1 MIMRAMGQD
10 DEMNEIPSMVPDRDH
25 MDTHLGNRRAKE
37 QEIAPPGYYRAR
49 VERASTWPVRIMLA
63 LLTLAVGANGYLG
76 WYFYTE
82 MYQTDLRQTD
92 LRLGD
97 LELQLNVTGQE
108 AAEEATSLREGI
120 ERTIEQYDLLWANW
134 RANNQKFEDIQ
145 SEIARIG
152 LVNEGQD
159 EAAANNSRQIANV
172 TDALSEVQR
181 NVNDFNNELQ
191 SVDNSIAAIDREMQ
205 NLAGM
210 EDDLES
216 IRQALS
222 SGDSTVLGLLGR
234 LEYMEQSMES
244 VNAHRLQINQSLFGL
259 QEQNEILQEQIEA
272 LQSMVSGLSSV
283 Q

>member
-1 MIMRAMGQD
+1 MGQD
-10 DEMNEIPSMVPDRDH
+10 DDMNEIPSMVPDRDH

-63 LLTLAVGANGYLG
+63 LLALAVGANGYLG

-82 MYQTDLRQTD
+82 TYRTDLRQTD

-134 RANNQKFEDIQ
+134 RANNQKFEDIE
-145 SEIARIG
+145 SEIARLG

-159 EAAANNSRQIANV
+159 EATANNSRQIASV
-172 TDALSEVQR
+172 TDALSNLRR

-191 SVDNSIAAIDREMQ
+191 SVDDSIAAIDREMR

-216 IRQALS
+216 IRRALS
-222 SGDSTVLGLLGR
+222 SGDSTVLGLVGR

-259 QEQNEILQEQIEA
+259 REQNEFLREQIES
-272 LQSMVSGLSSV
+272 LQTVVRGQSSV

>member
-1 MIMRAMGQD
+1 MPAMSEND
-10 DEMNEIPSMVPDRDH
+10 DMNEIPSMVPDRDH

-76 WYFYTE
+76 WYFYNE

-108 AAEEATSLREGI
+108 AAEEASSLREGMEI
-120 ERTIEQYDLLWANW
+120 AIEQYDLLWANW
-134 RANNQKFEDIQ
+134 RRINQEIEDIM
-145 SEIARIG
+145 SEIARLV

-159 EAAANNSRQIANV
+159 EATANNSGQIATVN
-172 TDALSEVQR
+172 DAMSDVQR
-181 NVNDFNNELQ
+181 RVNGINNDLQ
-191 SVDNSIAAIDREMQ
+191 SLNDLVAEHDREMQ
-205 NLAGM
+205 NLGEM
-210 EDDLES
+210 EGDLES

-222 SGDSTVLGLLGR
+222 SGDSTVLGLVGR

-244 VNAHRLQINQSLFGL
+244 VNAHRLQINQTLFR
-259 QEQNEILQEQIEA
+259 LQEQIES
-272 LQSMVSGLSSV
+272 LQTLISGQSSL

>member
-1 MIMRAMGQD
+1 MRTMGQD
-10 DEMNEIPSMVPDRDH
+10 DDMNEIPSMVPDRDH

-63 LLTLAVGANGYLG
+63 LLALAVGANGYLG

-82 MYQTDLRQTD
+82 TYRTDLRQTD

-134 RANNQKFEDIQ
+134 RANNQKFEDIE
-145 SEIARIG
+145 SEIARLG

-159 EAAANNSRQIANV
+159 EATANNSRQIASV
-172 TDALSEVQR
+172 TDALSNLRR

-191 SVDNSIAAIDREMQ
+191 SVDDSIAAIDREMR

-216 IRQALS
+216 IRRALS
-222 SGDSTVLGLLGR
+222 SGDSTVLGLVGR

-259 QEQNEILQEQIEA
+259 REQNEFLREQIES
-272 LQSMVSGLSSV
+272 LQTVVRGQSSV

>member
-1 MIMRAMGQD
+1 MPAMSEND
-10 DEMNEIPSMVPDRDH
+10 DMNEIPSMVPDRDH
-25 MDTHLGNRRAKE
+25 MDTHLSNRRAKE

-76 WYFYTE
+76 WYFYNE
-82 MYQTDLRQTD
+82 MYQTDLRQID

-108 AAEEATSLREGI
+108 AADEASSLREGI
-120 ERTIEQYDLLWANW
+120 EIAIEQYDLLWANW
-134 RANNQKFEDIQ
+134 RRINQEIEDIM
-145 SEIARIG
+145 SEIARLG

-159 EAAANNSRQIANV
+159 EATANNSQQIATVN
-172 TDALSEVQR
+172 DAMSDVQR
-181 NVNDFNNELQ
+181 RVNGINNDLQ
-191 SVDNSIAAIDREMQ
+191 SLDDLVAEHDREMQ
-205 NLAGM
+205 NLGEM
-210 EDDLES
+210 EGDLES

-222 SGDSTVLGLLGR
+222 SGDSTVLGLVGR

-244 VNAHRLQINQSLFGL
+244 VNAHRLQINQTLFR
-259 QEQNEILQEQIEA
+259 LQEQIES
-272 LQSMVSGLSSV
+272 LQTLISGQSSL

>member
-1 MIMRAMGQD
+1 MPAMGQD
-10 DEMNEIPSMVPDRDH
+10 DDMHEIPSMVPDRDH
-25 MDTHLGNRRAKE
+25 MDAHLGNRRAGE

-49 VERASTWPVRIMLA
+49 AERSGAVWPARIMLA
-63 LLTLAVGANGYLG
+63 LLTLAAAAGGYAG
-76 WYFYTE
+76 WYFYNE
-82 MYQTDLRQTD
+82 IYRADLRRTD

-108 AAEEATSLREGI
+108 AAEEATNLREGI

-134 RANNQKFEDIQ
+134 RANNQQFEDIQ
-145 SEIARIG
+145 SELARLA

-159 EAAANNSRQIANV
+159 ELAAANSRQIADV
-172 TDALSEVQR
+172 GEALSEAQR
-181 NVNDFNNELQ
+181 RVNGLDGDLQ
-191 SVDNSIAAIDREMQ
+191 SLRDSVAGLDREMR

-216 IRQALS
+216 IREALS
-222 SGDSTVLGLLGR
+222 SGDSTVLGLVGR

-244 VNAHRLQINQSLFGL
+244 VNAHRLQINQSLFR
-259 QEQNEILQEQIEA
+259 LQEQIES
-272 LQSMVSGLSSV
+272 LQTLVVPRGDAAGGAA

>member
-1 MIMRAMGQD
+1 MPAMSEND
-10 DEMNEIPSMVPDRDH
+10 DLNEIPSMVPDRDH

-37 QEIAPPGYYRAR
+37 REIAPPGYYRAR

-76 WYFYTE
+76 WYFYNE
-82 MYQTDLRQTD
+82 MYRTDLRQTD

-108 AAEEATSLREGI
+108 AAEEASSLRESMRI
-120 ERTIEQYDLLWANW
+120 AIEQYDLLWANW
-134 RANNQKFEDIQ
+134 RRINQEIEDIL
-145 SEIARIG
+145 SEIARLG

-159 EAAANNSRQIANV
+159 EATANNSQQIATVN
-172 TDALSEVQR
+172 DAMSDVQR
-181 NVNDFNNELQ
+181 RVNGINNDLQ
-191 SVDNSIAAIDREMQ
+191 SLDDLVAEHDREMR
-205 NLAGM
+205 NLGEM
-210 EDDLES
+210 EGDLES

-222 SGDSTVLGLLGR
+222 SGDSTVLGLVGR

-244 VNAHRLQINQSLFGL
+244 VNAHRLQINQSLFR
-259 QEQNEILQEQIEA
+259 LQEQIES
-272 LQSMVSGLSSV
+272 LQTLVSGQSSV

>member
-1 MIMRAMGQD
+1 MIMRDMGQD

-49 VERASTWPVRIMLA
+49 VERASTWPVRIMLV

-159 EAAANNSRQIANV
+159 EATANNSRQIANV

-191 SVDNSIAAIDREMQ
+191 SVDDSIAAIDREMQ

-283 Q
+283 R

>member
-159 EAAANNSRQIANV
+159 EATANNSRQIANV

-191 SVDNSIAAIDREMQ
+191 SVDDSIAAIDREMQ

>member
-1 MIMRAMGQD
+1 MIMPAMSEND
-10 DEMNEIPSMVPDRDH
+10 DLNEIPSMVPDRDH

-76 WYFYTE
+76 WYFYNE
-82 MYQTDLRQTD
+82 MYRTDLRQTD

-108 AAEEATSLREGI
+108 AADEATSLREGI

-134 RANNQKFEDIQ
+134 RANNQRFEDIQ
-145 SEIARIG
+145 SEIARLG

-159 EAAANNSRQIANV
+159 EATANNSQQIATVN
-172 TDALSEVQR
+172 DAMSDVQR
-181 NVNDFNNELQ
+181 RVNGINNDLQ
-191 SVDNSIAAIDREMQ
+191 SLDDLVAEHDREMR
-205 NLAGM
+205 NLGEM
-210 EDDLES
+210 EGDLES

-222 SGDSTVLGLLGR
+222 SGDSTVLGLVGR

-244 VNAHRLQINQSLFGL
+244 VNAHRLQINQSLFR
-259 QEQNEILQEQIEA
+259 LQEQIES
-272 LQSMVSGLSSV
+272 LQTLISGQSSL

>member
-1 MIMRAMGQD
+1 MPAMSEND
-10 DEMNEIPSMVPDRDH
+10 DMNEIPSMVPDRDH

-76 WYFYTE
+76 WYFYNE

-108 AAEEATSLREGI
+108 AADEATSLREGI

-145 SEIARIG
+145 SEIARLG
-152 LVNEGQD
+152 LVNKGQD
-159 EAAANNSRQIANV
+159 EATANNSQLIANV
-172 TDALSEVQR
+172 TDALSDVQR
-181 NVNDFNNELQ
+181 SVNNFNNELQ
-191 SVDNSIAAIDREMQ
+191 SVDDSIAQIDREIQ

-210 EDDLES
+210 EADLES

-222 SGDSTVLGLLGR
+222 SGDSTVLGLVGR

-259 QEQNEILQEQIEA
+259 QEQNEILQEQIET
-272 LQSMVSGLSSV
+272 LQSMVSGLSSLT

>member
-1 MIMRAMGQD
+1 MPAMSEND
-10 DEMNEIPSMVPDRDH
+10 DMNEIPSMVPDRDH

-76 WYFYTE
+76 WYFYNE

-108 AAEEATSLREGI
+108 AAEEASSLRESMRI
-120 ERTIEQYDLLWANW
+120 AIEQYDLLWANW
-134 RANNQKFEDIQ
+134 RRINQEIEDIL
-145 SEIARIG
+145 SEIARLG

-159 EAAANNSRQIANV
+159 EATANNSGQIATVN
-172 TDALSEVQR
+172 DAMSDVQR
-181 NVNDFNNELQ
+181 RVNGINNDLQ
-191 SVDNSIAAIDREMQ
+191 SLDDLVAEHDREMR
-205 NLAGM
+205 NLGEM
-210 EDDLES
+210 EGDLES

-222 SGDSTVLGLLGR
+222 SGDSTVLGLVGR

-244 VNAHRLQINQSLFGL
+244 VNAHRLQINQTLFR
-259 QEQNEILQEQIEA
+259 LQEQIES
-272 LQSMVSGLSSV
+272 LQTLISGQSSV

>member
-1 MIMRAMGQD
+1 MSEND
-10 DEMNEIPSMVPDRDH
+10 DLNEIPSMVPDRDH
-25 MDTHLGNRRAKE
+25 VDTHRGNRRAKE
-37 QEIAPPGYYRAR
+37 QQIAPPGYYRAR

-76 WYFYTE
+76 WYFYNE

-108 AAEEATSLREGI
+108 AADEATSLREGI

-134 RANNQKFEDIQ
+134 RANNQQFEDIQ
-145 SEIARIG
+145 SEIARLG

-159 EAAANNSRQIANV
+159 EATANNSQQIATVN
-172 TDALSEVQR
+172 DAMSDVQR
-181 NVNDFNNELQ
+181 RVNGINNDLQ
-191 SVDNSIAAIDREMQ
+191 SLDDLVAEHDREMR
-205 NLAGM
+205 NLGEM
-210 EDDLES
+210 EGDLES

-222 SGDSTVLGLLGR
+222 SGDSTVLGLVGR

-244 VNAHRLQINQSLFGL
+244 VNAHRLQINQTLFR
-259 QEQNEILQEQIEA
+259 LQEQIES
-272 LQSMVSGLSSV
+272 LQTLISGQSSL

>member
-1 MIMRAMGQD
+1 MPAMSEND
-10 DEMNEIPSMVPDRDH
+10 DLNEIPSMVPDRDH

-76 WYFYTE
+76 WYFYNE

-108 AAEEATSLREGI
+108 AAEEASSLREGMEI
-120 ERTIEQYDLLWANW
+120 AIEQYDLLWANW
-134 RANNQKFEDIQ
+134 RRINQEIEDIL
-145 SEIARIG
+145 SEIARLG

-159 EAAANNSRQIANV
+159 EATANNSQQIATVN
-172 TDALSEVQR
+172 DAMSDVQR
-181 NVNDFNNELQ
+181 RVNGINNDLQ
-191 SVDNSIAAIDREMQ
+191 SLDELVAEHDREMR
-205 NLAGM
+205 NLGEM
-210 EDDLES
+210 EGDLES

-222 SGDSTVLGLLGR
+222 SGDSTVLGLVGR
-234 LEYMEQSMES
+234 LEYIEQSMES
-244 VNAHRLQINQSLFGL
+244 VNAHRLQINQTLFR
-259 QEQNEILQEQIEA
+259 LQEQIES
-272 LQSMVSGLSSV
+272 LQTLISGQSSL

>member
-1 MIMRAMGQD
+1 MIMPAMNQD
-10 DEMNEIPSMVPDRDH
+10 DDMNEIPSMVPDRDH

-63 LLTLAVGANGYLG
+63 LLTLAVGANGYMG

-82 MYQTDLRQTD
+82 TYRTDLRQTD

-134 RANNQKFEDIQ
+134 RANNQKFEDIE
-145 SEIARIG
+145 SEIARLG

-159 EAAANNSRQIANV
+159 EATANNSRQIASV
-172 TDALSEVQR
+172 TDALSDLRR

-191 SVDNSIAAIDREMQ
+191 SVDDSIAAIDREMR

-222 SGDSTVLGLLGR
+222 SGDSTVLGLVGR

-244 VNAHRLQINQSLFGL
+244 VNAHRLQINQSLLGL
-259 QEQNEILQEQIEA
+259 REQNEFLREQIES
-272 LQSMVSGLSSV
+272 LQTVVRGQSSV